1 VLLTTAYFPPISWFA
16 AAAKEFTFSTEGVN
30 SSLVYL
36 EACENYQKQSYRNR
50 CKILTSNGIENLNVP
65 IIHDSGTY
73 RHLITDIQI
82 DYSEPWVSRTK
93 RAIASA
99 YYSSPYFEYY
109 KDDLFTLLELNY
121 PTLWELNLNIIRF
134 FMNKIGIYAQIVP
147 TTEYT
152 YKDSNIYGEDLRS
165 IIHPKKQNTILE
177 SLELKK
183 PYFQVFSQKY
193 GFQYDLSIMDL
204 LFCEGPDS
212 ISFLKKIQP

>member
-1 VLLTTAYFPPISWFA
+1 
-16 AAAKEFTFSTEGVN
+16 
-30 SSLVYL
+30 
-36 EACENYQKQSYRNR
+36 
-50 CKILTSNGIENLNVP
+50 
-65 IIHDSGTY
+65 
-73 RHLITDIQI
+73 
-82 DYSEPWVSRTK
+82 
-93 RAIASA
+93 
-99 YYSSPYFEYY
+99 
-109 KDDLFTLLELNY
+109 
-121 PTLWELNLNIIRF
+121 
-134 FMNKIGIYAQIVP
+134 MNKIGIYAQIVP